1 MLLYK
6 SMAGPHLESY
16 RQFSSL
22 HLINDTA
29 EWREAQEKAT
39 KLIKSLDFI
48 GGISWKALILCG
60 GVYKN
65 LCGREWV
72 GIRQSPQVYMYSGE
86 LGTCS

>member
-6 SMAGPHLESY
+6 SIAGPHLESY
-16 RQFSSL
+16 RQFWSL
-22 HLINDTA
+22 HLIKDTV

-39 KLIKSLDFI
+39 KLIKSLDLL

-65 LCGREWV
+65 LRGRERV
-72 GIRQSPQVYMYSGE
+72 GIRQPPQVYMYSGE